1 MESDKSTNKDI
12 IIREVTNKDLLKK
25 FADFPNILYKDIPE
39 YIPGFYQDDMD
50 DWTPDKNPAFEYCE
64 AKAFLAY
71 KDGKIVGRIGAIL
84 NHRANDKWN
93 TSCMRFSQ
101 VDFIDDYD
109 VSRSL
114 FEAVEEWARQKNCT
128 QVHGPLGFCDLD
140 REGMLTE
147 GFEHRSLFFTYY
159 NHPYYIKHLTALG
172 YAKEADWVEYRI
184 DVPTE
189 DSDFYQRVHRIS
201 QIAIKRHNLHV
212 VNLIRRADYKPYV
225 KKVFQLINEAYAPL
239 YGVVELNDKQV
250 QKYADKFIPLVNPE
264 YCCFVVDEKDDL
276 VAFGVSSPSMA
287 DALKKSRGRLLPF
300 GWIRILRSLQK
311 PEALDLLLMAVKPIY
326 QKQGANSILIDHVN
340 TNCIKNGIKYV
351 ETGPELEMNR
361 KMRNQW
367 KMLGAEPFK
376 RRSSFIKNI

>member
-12 IIREVTNKDLLKK
+12 IICEVTNKGLLKK

-172 YAKEADWVEYRI
+172 YDKEVDWFEYRI
-184 DVPTE
+184 DVPSE
-189 DSDFYQRVHRIS
+189 DSDFYQRSHRLS
-201 QIAIKRHNLHV
+201 QIVIKRHNLHV
-212 VNLIRRADYKPYV
+212 VNLRRRADYKPYV
-225 KKVFQLINEAYAPL
+225 KKVFQLINEAYEPL

-250 QKYADKFIPLVNPE
+250 QKYADKFIPLINPD
-264 YCCFVVDEKDDL
+264 YCCFVVDENDDL
-276 VAFGVSSPSMA
+276 VAFGISSPSVA
-287 DALKKSRGRLLPF
+287 DALKKSQGRLLPF

-326 QKQGANSILIDHVN
+326 QKQGVNSILLDHIN

-361 KMRNQW
+361 KMRSQW
-367 KMLGAEPFK
+367 KMLGVEPFK
-376 RRSSFIKNI
+376 RRSCFIKNL